1 MGLAGRATCVQMA
14 AYSHQQTLEFDSRA
28 ADSPPCG
35 RSRWSPALRARQSRR
50 SSWCQGQS
58 LDNVAGEETV
68 TLINMDVEGA
78 ERQALEG
85 CAKIIARDRP
95 KMLIAA
101 YHRSED
107 LFAIP
112 LQIALP
118 CARTTRFYLR
128 HLSLHPCLG
137 HQPLLCI
144 VTGTGARPGA
154 HFRA

>member
-14 AYSHQQTLEFDSRA
+14 AYSHQQTLEFDSRG
-28 ADSPPCG
+28 G
-35 RSRWSPALRARQSRR
+35 RQSALREESLVTGAAGAAKPKIKLV
-50 SSWCQGQS
+50 QGQS

-112 LQIALP
+112 LQIAAMRSDYRFICGTILTSLP
-118 CARTTRFYLR
+118 GTPTF
-128 HLSLHPCLG
+128 
-137 HQPLLCI
+137 I
-144 VTGTGARPGA
+144 VYSNRNGRAAGA